1 MEGNVSYMT
10 VNKNGAVGVVLT
22 GTTYK
27 SVIVMYGI
35 TGNEEFRTYLSST
48 VATSLAISENS
59 EYLSLQNQIH
69 LEQLYHQLLKQYQLK
84 KLKVRQQSHY
94 IYI

>member
-1 MEGNVSYMT
+1 MEGSVSYMT

-35 TGNEEFRTYLSST
+35 TGDEEFRTYLSST
-48 VATSLAISENS
+48 VATR
-59 EYLSLQNQIH
+59 LSNIR
-69 LEQLYHQLLKQYQLK
+69 K
-84 KLKVRQQSHY
+84 
-94 IYI
+94 